1 MRSQDKRHVVAAWLA
16 GAEPDHAAAR
26 LNLPAQEVRA
36 IYAKEKKVAVR
47 YLHGAKD
54 GPIISPT

>member
-36 IYAKEKKVAVR
+36 IYRKQQR
-47 YLHGAKD
+47 
-54 GPIISPT
+54 

>member
-1 MRSQDKRHVVAAWLA
+1 MGQHRVRSHDKRHVVAAWLA

-36 IYAKEKKVAVR
+36 IYAKERKK
-47 YLHGAKD
+47 LL
-54 GPIISPT
+54 